1 MESAI
6 DKRPARWCLLP
17 RLHGIGGRRRTE
29 DEKLLGSGRGRAPFL
44 DTDTWRV
51 LRILSE
57 FGALHLHIA
66 RPRELV
72 DGVDKDLDGASL
84 VDVSSRGLSAA
95 TNQPHI
101 PDGIPRPRG

>member
-1 MESAI
+1 MSR
-6 DKRPARWCLLP
+6 KRTGHRTGYQPARFLRAGAPLANGP
-17 RLHGIGGRRRTE
+17 YYGETTVRARPGPAIGFSAFA
-29 DEKLLGSGRGRAPFL
+29 D
-44 DTDTWRV
+44 
-51 LRILSE
+51 
-57 FGALHLHIA
+57 LHIA